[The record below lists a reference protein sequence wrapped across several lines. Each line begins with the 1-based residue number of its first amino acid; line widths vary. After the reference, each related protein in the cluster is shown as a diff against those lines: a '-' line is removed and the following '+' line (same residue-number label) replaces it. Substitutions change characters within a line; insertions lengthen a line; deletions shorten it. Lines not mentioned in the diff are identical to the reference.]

1 MREIIK
7 EVSHIFGEGL
17 EHLSVTKLSPDY
29 KLTTETFNDLP
40 ALILKEKTIIK
51 KMGLSY
57 EEGNVKLEI
66 VLEDGTMIFVNEL
79 YGLSISYF
87 SDMIEDIYE
96 NSHEIGVD

>member
-7 EVSHIFGEGL
+7 DVSHIFGEGL
-17 EHLSVTKLSPDY
+17 EHLSVTKISPDY

>member
-17 EHLSVTKLSPDY
+17 EHLSVTKISPDY